1 MKLDLSKIEKEK
13 VGYILRADSIEGP
26 NYLEVLTLGEFIN
39 PYSYGANTPREVH
52 DRLSIALKKSITQ
65 QDSVTDKK
73 RPVMTDVLASAT
85 LEREAIMNSMSL
97 IERHYLNKM

>member
-1 MKLDLSKIEKEK
+1 MKLDLSKIEKER
-13 VGYILRADSIEGP
+13 VGYILKAGSIEGP
-26 NYLEVLTLGEFIN
+26 NYLEVLTFGEFIS

-52 DRLSIALKKSITQ
+52 DRLSRELKKSIAQ

-85 LEREAIMNSMSL
+85 LGREAIMNSMSL
-97 IERHYLNKM
+97 IERHYLNEK